1 MLCQLIDALAP
12 LPGLKWLR
20 LLYCYP
26 DGITDELLDTM
37 SKYGNIAR
45 YLDIP
50 IQHLADPVL
59 RRMNRKNTHRSTY
72 EAVGENSQKISGF
85 HFTHDADRRVP
96 GETQEDFEI
105 LKRGVEELQFDR
117 LGCLPTQGRMARL
130 PRACPGKFPSR

>member
-72 EAVGENSQKISGF
+72 EAVERIRKRYPDFILRTTLIAGF
-85 HFTHDADRRVP
+85 P
-96 GETQEDFEI
+96 GEDAGGF
-105 LKRGVEELQFDR
+105 
-117 LGCLPTQGRMARL
+117 
-130 PRACPGKFPSR
+130 